1 MIAKFTDLIVE
12 YPNALSDDLCSEIIE
27 KFEQDPR
34 KQEGQTGPN
43 KISDLKKSTDLW
55 ISDFHDWRE
64 MDGRIYEEFSPYVKP
79 YFDHLKETLGAIVQC
94 TNTQVVDSGY
104 QIQRTNVGQYYGWHT
119 DDEYAACM
127 DTLTHPIRG
136 EMDSGSSG
144 YQRRLFTYIFYLNDG
159 FEGGRTQFRVGSGEE
174 GCYSVTPEKGK
185 LLCFPANFLFWH
197 QGEPVTKGTK
207 YLMTGWVSDYIMTTT
222 VDTCPMSK
230 EWRNK
235 LLLAGRSLIMD
246 DRGTVTGTL

>member
-185 LLCFPANFLFWH
+185 LLCFPAHFLFWH
-197 QGEPVTKGTK
+197 QG
-207 YLMTGWVSDYIMTTT
+207 
-222 VDTCPMSK
+222 
-230 EWRNK
+230 
-235 LLLAGRSLIMD
+235 
-246 DRGTVTGTL
+246 

>member
-1 MIAKFTDLIVE
+1 MITNFVDLIVE
-12 YPNALSDDLCSEIIE
+12 YPNALSDDLCTQIIE
-27 KFEQDPR
+27 KFEADSR

-55 ISDFHDWRE
+55 ISDFPDWRE
-64 MDGRIYEEFSPYVKP
+64 IDGRIYEEFSPNVKP
-79 YFDHLKETLGAIVQC
+79 YFDHLKKSLGAVVQC
-94 TNTQVVDSGY
+94 TDTQVVDSGY
-104 QIQRTNVGQYYGWHT
+104 QIQRTNVGQSYGWHT
-119 DDEYAACM
+119 DDEYAACL

-159 FEGGRTQFRVGSGEE
+159 YEGGRTQFRVGPGKED
-174 GCYSVTPEKGK
+174 GIHSVIPEKGK
-185 LLCFPANFLFWH
+185 LLCFPSNFLFWH

-207 YLMTGWVSDYIMTTT
+207 YLMTGWISDYIMTTT
-222 VDTCPMSK
+222 IDTCPMSK

-235 LLLAGRSLIMD
+235 LVMLGRNLIMGD
-246 DRGTVTGTL
+246 D